1 MDPNLVRRE
10 LAIAYRYQVDL
21 ARAETQARE
30 ALGLHP
36 NDLLG
41 EVLLARILATR
52 GKLVEANEIARK
64 VSSQSPHDPTV
75 QSLVALVDV
84 LGRRPVSIPEWLRKN
99 QSAYWS
105 DSGYCIDVAEVL
117 AVAHQNEEALRWLR
131 RADELGIRNFPFL
144 SRNVL
149 FTNLH
154 NDRDFQAH
162 LESTRQTWLEAMQHE
177 AQKPLLPAASS

>member
-1 MDPNLVRRE
+1 M
-10 LAIAYRYQVDL
+10 
-21 ARAETQARE
+21 
-30 ALGLHP
+30 HP

-52 GKLVEANEIARK
+52 GKLAEANEIARK

-75 QSLVALVDV
+75 QSLVALLDV
-84 LGRRPVSIPEWLRKN
+84 LGRRPVSIPEWLRRN
-99 QSAYWS
+99 QLVYWS

-131 RADELGIRNFPFL
+131 RADELGIRNFPFV

-162 LESTRQTWLEAMQHE
+162 LESTRQTWFEAMQHE

>member
-1 MDPNLVRRE
+1 M
-10 LAIAYRYQVDL
+10 
-21 ARAETQARE
+21 QARE

-52 GKLVEANEIARK
+52 GKLVEANEITSN
-64 VSSQSPHDPTV
+64 VSRRAPHDPTV
-75 QSLVALVDV
+75 QSLAALVDV
-84 LGRRPVSIPEWLRKN
+84 LGRRPVSIPEWLRRN
-99 QSAYWS
+99 QLVYWS

-131 RADELGIRNFPFL
+131 RADELGIRNFPFV

-149 FTNLH
+149 FANLH

-162 LESTRQTWLEAMQHE
+162 LESTRQTWFEAMQHE
-177 AQKPLLPAASS
+177 AQKPLLPAAYS